1 MHELTG
7 LSFPWARL
15 QARFLDGAMQ
25 SVDGPVLLTHF
36 GISGPNV
43 FALSALLA
51 FEKIA
56 LDTPVDIVLYP
67 EADTSYDMWIARFHE
82 AASHSPKKEL
92 RTIMKQWFPERLAIA
107 MLAACA
113 IDSAT
118 WMGVLTKDNKKD
130 IAHFLAG

>member
-1 MHELTG
+1 V
-7 LSFPWARL
+7 
-15 QARFLDGAMQ
+15 Q

-56 LDTPVDIVLYP
+56 LDAPMDIVLYP
-67 EADTSYDMWIARFHE
+67 EADTSYDMWIGRLHE
-82 AASHSPKKEL
+82 AAAHSPKKEL
-92 RTIMKQWFPERLAIA
+92 RTVVKQWFPERLAVAILAVCA
-107 MLAACA
+107 M
-113 IDSAT
+113 DPAT
-118 WMGVLTKDNKKD
+118 WMGILSKEKKKD